1 MAIRFDGEFTVATS
15 RAEAFA
21 ILSDMQKFV
30 PLLPTYKSHEIKED
44 GSAEVKVR
52 VGVGKIRGTGTI
64 NLELKQCRPPDHASY
79 LGKGKVMG
87 SVFNLLA
94 EFELADA
101 GAGETRVQWSG
112 ELIMFGK
119 LVSMAGGMIKPI
131 ANKDIA
137 RMIEAIR
144 LALSGEEE
152 AVPQLAD
159 TAGKPAGTGW
169 LGKLRALMKKLAD
182 IVRGFLRK
190 QQ

>member
-21 ILSDMQKFV
+21 ILSEMQKFV
-30 PLLPTYKSHEIKED
+30 PLLPTYKSNEIKED
-44 GSAEVKVR
+44 GSADLKIK

-64 NLELKQCRPPDHASY
+64 NLKLTQCRPPVHASY

-119 LVSMAGGMIKPI
+119 LVSLAGGMIKPI

-144 LALSGEEE
+144 LALSGEEV

-159 TAGKPAGTGW
+159 TTGKPAGTG
-169 LGKLRALMKKLAD
+169 
-182 IVRGFLRK
+182 
-190 QQ
+190 

>member
-21 ILSDMQKFV
+21 ILSEMQKFV

-44 GSAEVKVR
+44 GSADLKIK

-64 NLELKQCRPPDHASY
+64 NLKLTQCRPPVHASY

-119 LVSMAGGMIKPI
+119 LVSLAGGMIKPI

-144 LALSGEEE
+144 LALSGEEV

-159 TAGKPAGTGW
+159 TTGKPVGTGW
-169 LGKLRALMKKLAD
+169 LGKLRALMSKLAK
-182 IVRGFLRK
+182 IVRGFLRI

>member
-15 RAEAFA
+15 RVEAFA
-21 ILSDMQKFV
+21 VLSEMQNFV
-30 PLLPTYKSHEIKED
+30 PLLPTYMSHEIKED
-44 GSAEVKVR
+44 GSADVKIK

-64 NLELKQCRPPDHASY
+64 NLELTQCRPPDHASY

-87 SVFNLLA
+87 SVFNLVA

-119 LVSMAGGMIKPI
+119 LVSMAGGMIRPI

-144 LALSGEEE
+144 LALSGEEV
-152 AVPQLAD
+152 AVPQLGEA
-159 TAGKPAGTGW
+159 AGKPTGTGW
-169 LGKLRALMKKLAD
+169 LGKLRALMTKLAN
-182 IVRGFLRK
+182 IVRDFLRK

>member
-21 ILSDMQKFV
+21 ILSEMQKFV

-44 GSAEVKVR
+44 GSADLKIK

-64 NLELKQCRPPDHASY
+64 NLKLTQCRPPVHASY

-119 LVSMAGGMIKPI
+119 LVSLAGGMIKPI

-144 LALSGEEE
+144 LALSGEEV

-159 TAGKPAGTGW
+159 TTGKPAGTDW
-169 LGKLRALMKKLAD
+169 LGKLRALMSKLAK
-182 IVRGFLRK
+182 IVRGFLRI